1 MFRVT
6 ISAHLIGSYV
16 THETI
21 IRLRHEEPV
30 DMGILENFFL
40 RRELLQRLSIRQKKD
55 SGQFAYLNYDF
66 DLIRSN
72 KGCTLSVYKSFSPKN
87 GH

>member
-30 DMGILENFFL
+30 DMGILENFSCVENYCKGLVFVK
-40 RRELLQRLSIRQKKD
+40 RKTQVNLLI
-55 SGQFAYLNYDF
+55 
-66 DLIRSN
+66 
-72 KGCTLSVYKSFSPKN
+72 
-87 GH
+87 